1 MPIVWGAGL
10 TLVLQSLPSL
20 LIPPVLISAL
30 PVILARTVPPSSSPD
45 AVQAFLDL
53 PAPLRALLS
62 LVIYATARKAIG
74 EMQRRSDRKRLGL
87 DVVEAPRMKRWLPGN
102 IDFIPEIVHSREV
115 DYCGGAWSS
124 LVEKHGN
131 TFNTRLFGEDQIL
144 TTEPENIKAILS
156 TEFTSFEKG
165 KMFKDKMFSVL
176 GTGVFN
182 SDGDMW
188 KFHRSM
194 SRPYF
199 TRDRISHFDLFARHS
214 DAAINKLLAR
224 LSEPPHPN
232 LPSAIDFQDVV
243 ARFTLD
249 SGTEFLFGRDVHSL
263 DAPLPYP
270 KAPPTDDSASF
281 AAAFGR
287 AQDLLIHR
295 FSLAHLWP
303 WMEMTWD
310 RTAKDM
316 GVIDE
321 YVKPIL
327 REKLEEKKRGG
338 GKLKVLVGEEGEKGT
353 ALEEGEDTL
362 LDHLVQ
368 FTDDETVIKDEIVN
382 ILVAG
387 RDTTAA
393 TLTFAVYLLATNPE
407 VMAKLRK
414 EIIEHVGPSNYPTS
428 DDFREM
434 KYLRAVI
441 NETLRLFPAVP
452 MNERTAVKSTVFRSG
467 GKAFYVPAG
476 SIASY
481 SVLQMHRRKDLW
493 GPDADLFDPERWI
506 DERLKKYLTPN
517 PFIFLPFNAGPRI
530 CLGQQFAYNESSFF
544 LVRLLQRVESI
555 QLIPEAYPEGTLP
568 PKEWKEGSGRKVY
581 EQVWPK
587 SHLTIYCNGG
597 LWVKM
602 KETGLVS
609 E

>member
-1 MPIVWGAGL
+1 MPIIWGPGL

-20 LIPPVLISAL
+20 VIPPVLISTLPTFVARAL
-30 PVILARTVPPSSSPD
+30 PTSSSPD
-45 AVQAFLDL
+45 AVQAFLAL
-53 PAPLRALLS
+53 PAPVRALLS
-62 LVIYATARKAIG
+62 LVAYAMMRKAVG
-74 EMQRRSDRKRLGL
+74 EIRRTRDRKRLGP
-87 DVVEAPRMKRWLPGN
+87 DVVEVPRMNCWLPGN
-102 IDFIPEIVHSREV
+102 IDFITEFMHSHAV
-115 DYCGGAWSS
+115 DYCEAAWIP
-124 LVEKHGN
+124 LFEKHGS
-131 TFNTRLFGEDQIL
+131 TFNTRILGEDQIL

-156 TEFTSFEKG
+156 TEFTNFEKG
-165 KMFKDKMFSVL
+165 KLFKDKVFSVL
-176 GTGVFN
+176 GTGIFN

-224 LSEPPHPN
+224 LSEPPQPN
-232 LPSAIDFQDVV
+232 QPSAIDFQDVV

-270 KAPPTDDSASF
+270 KAPPTDNSAGF

-287 AQDLLIHR
+287 AQGSLIHR
-295 FSLAHLWP
+295 FILADFWP
-303 WMEMTWD
+303 WVEMFWD
-310 RTAKDM
+310 RTAADM
-316 GVIDE
+316 GVIDA

-327 REKLEEKKRGG
+327 KEKLEKKRRSG
-338 GKLKVLVGEEGEKGT
+338 GKLKTMGGEVEEKEQGP
-353 ALEEGEDTL
+353 EEGEDTL

-407 VMAKLRK
+407 VMQKLRK
-414 EIIEHVGPSNYPTS
+414 EVFEHGGSSNYPTS
-428 DDFREM
+428 DSFREM

-452 MNERTAVKSTVFRSG
+452 INERTAVKSTVFRSG
-467 GKAFYVPAG
+467 GKELYIPAG
-476 SIASY
+476 ATASY
-481 SVLQMHRRKDLW
+481 SVFHMHRRKDLW
-493 GPDADLFDPERWI
+493 GPDADSFDPDRWI

-530 CLGQQFAYNESSFF
+530 CLGQQFAYNETSFF

-555 QLIPEAYPEGTLP
+555 QLVPEAHPEGTLP
-568 PKEWKEGSGRKVY
+568 PKEWK
-581 EQVWPK
+581 
-587 SHLTIYCNGG
+587 NGA
-597 LWVKM
+597 
-602 KETGLVS
+602 
-609 E
+609 